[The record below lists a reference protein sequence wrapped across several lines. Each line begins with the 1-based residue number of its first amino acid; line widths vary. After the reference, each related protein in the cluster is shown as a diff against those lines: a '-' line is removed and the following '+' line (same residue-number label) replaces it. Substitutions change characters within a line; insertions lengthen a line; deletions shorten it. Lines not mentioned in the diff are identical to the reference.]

1 MVQKIKNA
9 FSLHLQAL
17 TQEIIKT
24 IRDIIALN
32 PLYRESVQ
40 QMIQHG
46 QRVVDNPVYLADLAA
61 SLTSANSNELQ
72 QVLEETKIPARLM
85 LALSLLKKEYELS
98 KLQASIAKEVEEKVR
113 SQHRKYMLQEQL
125 KVIKKELGI
134 EKEDKDAIEEKFRA
148 RLKVRRPDIN
158 FKSS

>member
-1 MVQKIKNA
+1 MKPVFYIE
-9 FSLHLQAL
+9 SLAMTDNPVIYKESFAPLQAL

-61 SLTSANSNELQ
+61 SLTSANPYELQ
-72 QVLEETKIPARLM
+72 QVLEETQVKEIKGMCKEIQIDTCPCILFCVPIH
-85 LALSLLKKEYELS
+85 KKTNKQTKTS
-98 KLQASIAKEVEEKVR
+98 
-113 SQHRKYMLQEQL
+113 
-125 KVIKKELGI
+125 
-134 EKEDKDAIEEKFRA
+134 F
-148 RLKVRRPDIN
+148 
-158 FKSS
+158 

>member
-1 MVQKIKNA
+1 MFRLYRFIFCPTSYWIELMFQSILDMNVLLYRCNNA
-9 FSLHLQAL
+9 GKKTEENIFILFPQAL

-61 SLTSANSNELQ
+61 SLTSASSNELQ
-72 QVLEETKIPARLM
+72 QVLEETKVSRKIKFKAT
-85 LALSLLKKEYELS
+85 LSSVLCRILKTCYEIHNQKMIWDIFLFIHGC
-98 KLQASIAKEVEEKVR
+98 Q
-113 SQHRKYMLQEQL
+113 
-125 KVIKKELGI
+125 
-134 EKEDKDAIEEKFRA
+134 DAFI
-148 RLKVRRPDIN
+148 
-158 FKSS
+158 